1 MIIEKDEELARE
13 WFTFSNALAN
23 KIHQLRQLGYIFAG
37 GTELTEEGKE
47 HLKQRISAATKE
59 MTMICKTTISKVEEL
74 RDRTLE
80 KL

>member
-23 KIHQLRQLGYIFAG
+23 KIYQLRQLGYLFAG
-37 GTELTEEGKE
+37 GAELTEEGNE
-47 HLKQRISAATKE
+47 ILKQRISGLTKE
-59 MTMICKTTISKVEEL
+59 VEMICKTTIGKVEEL